1 MEAASSGVPRVEGA
15 RVLIVAARYYPAIV
29 DALIQGAQAAVAQ
42 AGGTSATIEAAG
54 ALEIPGAIAIVHR
67 ASPFDAYVALGCVIR
82 GETSHYETVC
92 NESARGIMDLTVH
105 GLSIGNG
112 ILTVENEAQALARA
126 ERGGR
131 NKGREAAVA
140 ALSMLA
146 LNRRLAAGEL

>member
-1 MEAASSGVPRVEGA
+1 MESPGSDVQRADGA

-29 DALIQGAQAAVAQ
+29 DALIEAAESTITSAGA
-42 AGGTSATIEAAG
+42 TCATIEVAG
-54 ALEIPGAIAIVHR
+54 ALEIPGAIALVHSH
-67 ASPFDAYVALGCVIR
+67 APFDAYIALGCVIR

-92 NESARGIMDLTVH
+92 NESARAIMDLTVN
-105 GLSIGNG
+105 GLLIGNG

-131 NKGREAAVA
+131 NKGHEAALA

-146 LNRRLAAGEL
+146 LNRRLAHGEL